1 MLLYFIRR
9 LLLAVAIVV
18 LAVTLL
24 FIMIQSVPGD
34 PASVM
39 LGPRATPEQKALIHE
54 KMGLDQPLPVQIV
67 TFFGDVVRGDLGTD
81 VFTQRPVSQIVF
93 GQLPYTITLIL
104 TAITWASLVG
114 IPLGCY
120 SAIRRNSLIDK
131 VIGVLSVSTIAI
143 PSFVMAVYALL
154 IFAVMLGWLPAI
166 GVGEGEGFWGR
177 LEYLILPAFAVG
189 VGWVG
194 YISRIVRASMLEVL
208 GEDHVRM
215 ARSFGLPER
224 RIIVRYALR
233 LAILPTV
240 TVLGVGMAYLLS
252 AAVFAEVVFARPGLG
267 ALIVN
272 AVDTRN
278 YPVVMGTVLVTTVL
292 FVVSTTLADL
302 VNAVLDPR
310 VRESL

>member
-1 MLLYFIRR
+1 MLLYLVKR
-9 LLLAVAIVV
+9 LLLAVAIVA

-24 FIMIQSVPGD
+24 FIMIHSVPGD
-34 PASVM
+34 PASVV
-39 LGPRATPEQKALIHE
+39 LGPRATPEQKALIHA
-54 KMGLDQPLPVQIV
+54 KMGLDEPLPVQIV
-67 TFFGDVVRGDLGTD
+67 TFFGDVAQGDMGTD
-81 VFTQRPVSQIVF
+81 VFSQRPVSEIVF
-93 GQLPYTITLIL
+93 GELPHTIILIL
-104 TAITWASLVG
+104 TSITWATLVG

-120 SAIRRNSLIDK
+120 SAIRRNSFIDK
-131 VIGVLSVSTIAI
+131 VIGVLSVSMIAL

-166 GVGEGEGFWGR
+166 GAGDGGFWDGVQH
-177 LEYLILPAFAVG
+177 LILPAFAVG

-208 GEDHVRM
+208 GESHVRM

-240 TVLGVGMAYLLS
+240 TVLGVGMAHLLS

-267 ALIVN
+267 ALIVH

-278 YPVVMGTVLVTTVL
+278 YPVVMGTVLVTTAL
-292 FVVSTTLADL
+292 FVISTTLADL
-302 VNAVLDPR
+302 INAVLDPR

>member
-1 MLLYFIRR
+1 MLLYLIRR
-9 LLLAVAIVV
+9 LVLAVAIVV

-24 FIMIQSVPGD
+24 FVMIHAVPGD
-34 PASVM
+34 PASIM
-39 LGPRATPEQKALIHE
+39 LGPRATPEQRALLHE
-54 KMGLDQPLPVQIV
+54 TMGLDRPLPVQIV
-67 TFFGDVVRGDLGTD
+67 GFFADVVRGDMGTD

-93 GQLPYTITLIL
+93 GEMPYTIVLIL
-104 TAITWASLVG
+104 TSITWAALVG

-131 VIGVLSVSTIAI
+131 FIGVFSVGTIAI

-154 IFAVMLGWLPAI
+154 IFAVLLGWLPAI
-166 GVGEGEGFWGR
+166 GAGEGFWDGVR
-177 LEYLILPAFAVG
+177 HLILPAFAVG

-208 GEDHVRM
+208 GESHVRM
-215 ARSFGLPER
+215 ARAFGLPER
-224 RIIVRYALR
+224 RIILRYALR

-240 TVLGVGMAYLLS
+240 TVLGVGMAHLLS

-272 AVDTRN
+272 AVGTRN
-278 YPVVMGTVLVTTVL
+278 YPVVMGTVLVTTAL
-292 FVVSTTLADL
+292 FVISTTLSDL
-302 VNAVLDPR
+302 INAALDPR

>member
-1 MLLYFIRR
+1 MLLYLARR

-24 FIMIQSVPGD
+24 FIMIHAVPGD
-34 PASVM
+34 PASIM
-39 LGPRATPEQKALIHE
+39 LGPRATPEQRALLHE
-54 KMGLDQPLPVQIV
+54 TMGLDRPLPVQIV
-67 TFFGDVVRGDLGTD
+67 TFFSDVIRGDMGTD

-93 GQLPYTITLIL
+93 GEMPYTIVLIL
-104 TAITWASLVG
+104 TSITWAALVG

-120 SAIRRNSLIDK
+120 SAIRRNSVVDK
-131 VIGVLSVSTIAI
+131 VIGVLSVGTIAI

-166 GVGEGEGFWGR
+166 GAGEGFLGSVR
-177 LEYLILPAFAVG
+177 HLILPAFAVG

-208 GEDHVRM
+208 GESHVRM

-224 RIIVRYALR
+224 RVIIRYALR

-240 TVLGVGMAYLLS
+240 TVLGVGMAHLLS

-272 AVDTRN
+272 AVSTRN
-278 YPVVMGTVLVTTVL
+278 YPVVMGTVLVTTGL
-292 FVVSTTLADL
+292 FVISTTLADL
-302 VNAVLDPR
+302 INAVLDPR